1 MHNESVDGW
10 MDGSGVVV
18 CSLLCGSFVRLLMCG
33 GALEESWI
41 DVSSVPPSV
50 FDSDLFSAVL
60 LFHSSLSTGE
70 LCFGLHQEE
79 LSEADSE
86 TKGSRQE
93 SFVTTTAGSDSR
105 YSGQS

>member
-1 MHNESVDGW
+1 

-18 CSLLCGSFVRLLMCG
+18 CSLLCGSLVGSLMCG
-33 GALEESWI
+33 GAPEESWI

-50 FDSDLFSAVL
+50 FDSGSFLGGPP
-60 LFHSSLSTGE
+60 FHSSLSTGE